1 MAGQKT
7 MFSLRD
13 KRRLVKKSED
23 LNKYGP
29 FFIIFPL
36 PVMLKFTVHFTAVH
50 LFTCVAKAVTSRR
63 SREYFSHNGYSFVYN
78 TLLSIGIALDNSVES
93 DLRCRSRIYFD
104 DETLTSTKPY
114 QHNNKCDCSKANV
127 TTF

>member
-7 MFSLRD
+7 MFFLRN

-36 PVMLKFTVHFTAVH
+36 PVMLKFTVHITAVH

-63 SREYFSHNGYSFVYN
+63 SREYSPLFTVYCFCREMRSPGGSCFPLCN
-78 TLLSIGIALDNSVES
+78 LLKNSVTS
-93 DLRCRSRIYFD
+93 GVILKVNMSLFGCKLFSICVSRS
-104 DETLTSTKPY
+104 
-114 QHNNKCDCSKANV
+114 QKC
-127 TTF
+127 